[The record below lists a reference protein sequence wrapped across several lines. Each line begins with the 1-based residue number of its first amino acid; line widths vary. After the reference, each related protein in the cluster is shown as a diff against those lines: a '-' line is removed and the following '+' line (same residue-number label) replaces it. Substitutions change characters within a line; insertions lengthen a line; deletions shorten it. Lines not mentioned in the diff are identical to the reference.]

1 VRVVFDTNVLVAAL
15 LWRGVPHKL
24 LQRVRDGDVVLVTS
38 PALLEELDDV
48 LRRTKFA
55 AILTKAETSAAGLL
69 STVRLLAALIE
80 PTPLDSPVCCD
91 PDDDQIL
98 ALAGSAGADLIVS
111 SDNDLLRLGSFAGIA
126 IGTPVVAAARL
137 PT

>member
-1 VRVVFDTNVLVAAL
+1 MRVVFDTNVLVAAL

-91 PDDDQIL
+91 PGDDQIL

-111 SDNDLLRLGSFAGIA
+111 GDNDLLRLGSFAGIA
-126 IGTPVVAAARL
+126 IVTPVVAAARL

>member
-1 VRVVFDTNVLVAAL
+1 VVFDTNVLVAAL

-80 PTPLDSPVCCD
+80 PTPLDSPVCYD

-111 SDNDLLRLGSFAGIA
+111 GDNDLLRLGSFAGIA
-126 IGTPVVAAARL
+126 IVTPVVAAARL